1 MHTIKVSVVEVV
13 QVTFVRHNVIEVVV
27 VRAGVVKTSWDVR

>member
-13 QVTFVRHNVIEVVV
+13 QVTIVRHNVMEVVV
-27 VRAGVVKTSWDVR
+27 VRAGACEKQ